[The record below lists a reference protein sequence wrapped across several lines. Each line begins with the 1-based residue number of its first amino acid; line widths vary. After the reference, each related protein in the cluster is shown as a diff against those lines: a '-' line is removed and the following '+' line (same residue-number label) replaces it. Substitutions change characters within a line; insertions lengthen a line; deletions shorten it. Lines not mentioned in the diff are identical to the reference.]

1 MDIVA
6 SPRGEPM
13 RCLREDVAS
22 DSLVEVWVM
31 SYRGLLHEARGAA
44 PGGGANPRPNPNP
57 EKIHQD
63 QSGKSDS

>member
-1 MDIVA
+1 MDVA
-6 SPRGEPM
+6 VSPRGKPM

-31 SYRGLLHEARGAA
+31 SYHGLHEARGAA
-44 PGGGANPRPNPNP
+44 PVGGANPRRNPNP
-57 EKIHQD
+57 EKSHQD